1 MKKLKSLFLKYKE
14 PILYVFFGGLTT
26 LVNYIIYFSCTE
38 GFRLSWSA
46 ATVLAWIGAVLFA
59 YVTNRKWV
67 FESSAVG
74 ARAVVLEFA
83 KFIAA
88 RLLSLGME
96 WVTLKLLL
104 DVLHM
109 NNYMYASLPVGE
121 FAAKTI
127 AQVIV
132 IIANYIFGKW
142 VVFRKKNTKDE

>member
-1 MKKLKSLFLKYKE
+1 MKKIKSLFLKYKE

-38 GFRLSWSA
+38 GFRLGWSA
-46 ATVLAWIGAVLFA
+46 ATVLAWSGAVLFA

-67 FESSAVG
+67 FESSVIG
-74 ARAVVLEFA
+74 VQAVVLEFA

-104 DVLHM
+104 DILHM
-109 NNYMYASLPVGE
+109 NNYIYASLPVGE

-142 VVFRKKNTKDE
+142 VVFRKKNIKNE

>member
-1 MKKLKSLFLKYKE
+1 MKKLKALFWKYKE

-26 LVNYIIYFSCTE
+26 VVNYIVYFSCTA
-38 GFRLSWSA
+38 GLKLGWSA
-46 ATVLAWIGAVLFA
+46 ATVLAWVGAVLFA

-67 FESSAVG
+67 FESRTKG
-74 ARAVVLEFA
+74 ARKVALEFLE
-83 KFIAA
+83 FVAA

-109 NNYMYASLPVGE
+109 NTYVYASLPVGE
-121 FAAKTI
+121 FAAKTV

-132 IIANYIFGKW
+132 IVANYVFGKW
-142 VVFRKKNTKDE
+142 FVFRKKKPKDE

>member
-38 GFRLSWSA
+38 GFRLGWSA

-67 FESSAVG
+67 FESSAIGVQ
-74 ARAVVLEFA
+74 AVVLEFA

-104 DVLHM
+104 DILHM
-109 NNYMYASLPVGE
+109 NNYIYASLPVGE

-127 AQVIV
+127 AQMIV

-142 VVFRKKNTKDE
+142 VVFRKKNIKNE

>member
-38 GFRLSWSA
+38 GFRLGWSA
-46 ATVLAWIGAVLFA
+46 ATVLAWIGAVFFA

-67 FESSAVG
+67 FESSAIGVQ
-74 ARAVVLEFA
+74 AVVLEFA

-104 DVLHM
+104 DILHM
-109 NNYMYASLPVGE
+109 NNYIYASLPVGE

-132 IIANYIFGKW
+132 IITNYIFGKW
-142 VVFRKKNTKDE
+142 VVFRKKNIKNE

>member
-38 GFRLSWSA
+38 GFRLGWSA

-59 YVTNRKWV
+59 YVTNRRWV
-67 FESSAVG
+67 FESSAIGVQ
-74 ARAVVLEFA
+74 AVVLEFA

-104 DVLHM
+104 DILHM
-109 NNYMYASLPVGE
+109 NNYIYASLPVGE

-142 VVFRKKNTKDE
+142 VVFRKKNIKNE

>member
-1 MKKLKSLFLKYKE
+1 MKKLKALFWKYKE

-26 LVNYIIYFSCTE
+26 VVNYIIYFSCTA
-38 GFRLSWSA
+38 GLKLGWSA
-46 ATVLAWIGAVLFA
+46 ATVLAWVGAVLFA

-67 FESSAVG
+67 FESRTKG
-74 ARAVVLEFA
+74 ARKVALEFLE
-83 KFIAA
+83 FVAA

-109 NNYMYASLPVGE
+109 NTYVYASLPVGE
-121 FAAKTI
+121 FAAKTV

-132 IIANYIFGKW
+132 IVANYVFGKW
-142 VVFRKKNTKDE
+142 FVFRKKKPKDE

>member
-1 MKKLKSLFLKYKE
+1 MKKLKALFLKYKE

-26 LVNYIIYFSCTE
+26 VVNYIIYFSCTA
-38 GFRLSWSA
+38 GLKLGWSA
-46 ATVLAWIGAVLFA
+46 ATVLAWVGAVLFA

-67 FESSAVG
+67 FESRTKG
-74 ARAVVLEFA
+74 ARKVALEFLE
-83 KFIAA
+83 FVAA

-109 NNYMYASLPVGE
+109 NTYVYASLPVGE
-121 FAAKTI
+121 FAAKTA

-132 IIANYIFGKW
+132 IVANYVFGKW
-142 VVFRKKNTKDE
+142 FVFRKKKPKDE

>member
-38 GFRLSWSA
+38 GFRLGWSA

-74 ARAVVLEFA
+74 ARAVALEFA

-104 DVLHM
+104 DILHM

-142 VVFRKKNTKDE
+142 VVFRKKNIKNE

>member
-1 MKKLKSLFLKYKE
+1 MKKIKSLFLKYKE

-38 GFRLSWSA
+38 GFRLGWSA

-74 ARAVVLEFA
+74 AQAVVLEFA

-104 DVLHM
+104 DILHM

-142 VVFRKKNTKDE
+142 VVFRKKNIKDE

>member
-1 MKKLKSLFLKYKE
+1 MKKIKSLFLKYKE

-38 GFRLSWSA
+38 GFRLGWSA
-46 ATVLAWIGAVLFA
+46 ATVLAWSGAVLFA

-67 FESSAVG
+67 FESSAIGVQ
-74 ARAVVLEFA
+74 AVVLEFA

-104 DVLHM
+104 DILHM
-109 NNYMYASLPVGE
+109 NNYIYASLPVGE

-142 VVFRKKNTKDE
+142 VVFRKKNIKNE

>member
-38 GFRLSWSA
+38 GFRLGWSA
-46 ATVLAWIGAVLFA
+46 ATVLAWIA

-74 ARAVVLEFA
+74 VRKVTLEFLE
-83 KFIAA
+83 FIGA

-96 WVTLKLLL
+96 WVTLKLLF

-109 NNYMYASLPVGE
+109 NNYMYASLPIGE

-127 AQVIV
+127 AQAIV

-142 VVFRKKNTKDE
+142 VVFRKKNTKNE